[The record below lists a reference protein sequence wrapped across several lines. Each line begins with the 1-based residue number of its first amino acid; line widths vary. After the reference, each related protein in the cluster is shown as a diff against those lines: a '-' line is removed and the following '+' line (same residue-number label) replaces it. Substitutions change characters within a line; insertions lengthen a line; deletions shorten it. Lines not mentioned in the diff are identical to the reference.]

1 MSMNLNT
8 IARKIADVTGTDMET
23 ASAMA
28 QSLHKV
34 HPDLQPVVDAWLEGK
49 EAPFEFQGITLDAI
63 KEKETCSHLAAILR
77 MRLLMNSPALVAGY
91 PNWKPVNKDWR
102 R

>member
-1 MSMNLNT
+1 MNQNA
-8 IARKIADVTGTDMET
+8 IARIIADRTGTDMDAAFT
-23 ASAMA
+23 MA
-28 QSLHKV
+28 QNLQKV
-34 HPDLQPVVDAWLEGK
+34 HPDLLSVVDAWLEGK
-49 EAPFEFQGITLDAI
+49 ETPFEYQGITLDAI

>member
-1 MSMNLNT
+1 MNQNA
-8 IARKIADVTGTDMET
+8 IARIVADRTGTDMDAAFT
-23 ASAMA
+23 TA
-28 QSLHKV
+28 QSLQKV

-49 EAPFEFQGITLDAI
+49 EEPFEFQGITLEAI
-63 KEKETCSHLAAILR
+63 KEKESCSHLAAILR
-77 MRLLMNSPALVAGY
+77 MRLLMTSQALVAGY